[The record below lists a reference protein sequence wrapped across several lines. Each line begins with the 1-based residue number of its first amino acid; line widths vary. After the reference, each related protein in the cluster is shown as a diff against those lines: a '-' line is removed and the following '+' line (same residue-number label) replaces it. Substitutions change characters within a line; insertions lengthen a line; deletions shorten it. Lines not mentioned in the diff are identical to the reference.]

1 MTSMMSSRLAPDAV
15 AMRRRSN
22 QPTRTTRTTTLRH
35 LKASLQQRGS
45 MVPTEVSSSR
55 WCSHHVVDDGRRPLS
70 IVVAARAGSS
80 GGRGGGGS
88 RAAGGGGRGG
98 RGGRGGGGRGGTSR
112 GRGAGASARDGRGG
126 GRGGGGGGGGG
137 GASSSS
143 PSSYS
148 SSSSSDKRPA
158 VRKMS
163 RVAPP
168 PAPVD
173 AVVGLYKLTNA
184 VDPQLESARLHP
196 LNPLSL

>member
-98 RGGRGGGGRGGTSR
+98 RGGRGGGGRGTSR